1 MKIAHS
7 SPLGALMVPALGR
20 DVKAGESVDVPKSIA
35 DALIEQGDLWHVVP
49 EKKEA

>member
-1 MKIAHS
+1 VNIAHS

-20 DVKAGESVDVPKSIA
+20 DVASGEVVDVPKSIA
-35 DALIEQGDLWHVVP
+35 DPLLEQSDLWRVVT